1 MLTALSHYLEIIRN
15 NLSLDLSEEREII
28 SELETHIED
37 SVEEMEKAGLSEE
50 ETTEKC
56 LGILGSAKLVAHQLY
71 EAHSQ
76 GSWKQA
82 LLASSPHLLFGL
94 LFALN
99 WWHHA
104 FWLSA
109 MLVLIFGA
117 TLYGWLH
124 GKPTWVFSWLGY
136 SLLPILIAGIC
147 LRYLPL
153 AWSLWIIPFYF
164 LLALWWLG
172 YIVVQTLK
180 RDWLFSSLMLLP
192 IPVII
197 GWFLVVA
204 PEGRVSAHSL
214 QRLYDFTPWIALN
227 FVALALTIIAF
238 IRLRKRWL
246 KTAFLAISG
255 LLTLGMV
262 AYYAEG
268 RLSLPAFLVL
278 MGMMWVLFLVP
289 PLLKHRIRRLNH
301 SRQDP
306 VTALGTSILQG
317 RHEIHQRRGL

>member
-1 MLTALSHYLEIIRN
+1 MLTQLSHYLEAIRN
-15 NLSLDLSEEREII
+15 NLSLDSSEEREII

-37 SVEEMEKAGLSEE
+37 SVQELEEAGLSEE
-50 ETTEKC
+50 EATNRC
-56 LGILGSAKLVAHQLY
+56 LGLLGSAKHIAHQLY

-99 WWHHA
+99 WWHYA
-104 FWLSA
+104 FWLTA
-109 MLVLIFGA
+109 VLVLVFGA

-164 LLALWWLG
+164 VFALWWLG

-192 IPVII
+192 VPIII
-197 GWFLVVA
+197 GWFLAVA
-204 PEGRVSAHSL
+204 PAGRISELSL
-214 QRLYDFTPWIALN
+214 QHLYDFTPLIALT
-227 FVALALTIIAF
+227 FMTLALTIITF

-246 KTAFLAISG
+246 KMALLIISG
-255 LLTLGMV
+255 LLTLTMI
-262 AYYAEG
+262 AYYTDG
-268 RLSLPAFLVL
+268 KLSLPAFIILIL
-278 MGMMWVLFLVP
+278 AMWGVFLIP
-289 PLLKHRIRRLNH
+289 P
-301 SRQDP
+301 
-306 VTALGTSILQG
+306 ALERWVKSNEQRAKTRERAAITEHQG
-317 RHEIHQRRGL
+317 E

>member
-109 MLVLIFGA
+109 MLVLTFGA

-153 AWSLWIIPFYF
+153 AW
-164 LLALWWLG
+164 
-172 YIVVQTLK
+172 
-180 RDWLFSSLMLLP
+180 
-192 IPVII
+192 
-197 GWFLVVA
+197 
-204 PEGRVSAHSL
+204 
-214 QRLYDFTPWIALN
+214 
-227 FVALALTIIAF
+227 
-238 IRLRKRWL
+238 
-246 KTAFLAISG
+246 
-255 LLTLGMV
+255 
-262 AYYAEG
+262 
-268 RLSLPAFLVL
+268 
-278 MGMMWVLFLVP
+278 
-289 PLLKHRIRRLNH
+289 
-301 SRQDP
+301 
-306 VTALGTSILQG
+306 
-317 RHEIHQRRGL
+317 